1 MNNQESLI
9 NYDVWYE
16 SYDPSFIDIS
26 WKSRFPRKWIV
37 FENIGNQFLQSVI
50 KPINQYVEYLY
61 PPPELVSITSDKIIL
76 RQNSHADI
84 YLLVNEDGTFSNI
97 DRPWIRQYYQSK
109 HPEFGDN
116 CFPGVYKAY
125 VPWFIDLDIDVIFK
139 SIDNAAFFVNK
150 TNTNFVKINNNID
163 VIEPIM
169 IPFRFKKTGAHMVDL
184 GLGIIKAGSPM
195 FDIEISSSAIIEE
208 RVRKFYAN
216 YQISPI
222 HRSNI

>member
-1 MNNQESLI
+1 MNNNEGI
-9 NYDVWYE
+9 ENYDIWYE

-26 WKSRFPRKWIV
+26 WRSRFPRKWIV
-37 FENIGNQFLQSVI
+37 FENVGSQFLESII

-61 PPPELVSITSDKIIL
+61 PPPELISIDPDKIIL
-76 RQNSHADI
+76 RQHSHADI
-84 YLLVNEDGTFSNI
+84 YLLVSEDGVFSNI
-97 DRPWIRQYYQSK
+97 DRPWIRQYYQSR
-109 HPEFGDN
+109 HPEFGDD

-125 VPWFIDLDIDVIFK
+125 VPWFIDLDTDVTFK
-139 SIDNAAFFVNK
+139 NIEESALLLSN
-150 TNTNFVKINNNID
+150 TNTNFVKISNDID
-163 VIEPIM
+163 VIQPIM
-169 IPFRFKKTGAHMVDL
+169 IPFRFKKNGSHMVDS
-184 GLGIIKAGSPM
+184 GLGVIKAGSPM